1 MTNVVNVGPGRAM
14 NAHLNVFIVKH
25 GHFHATAH
33 QHSHTRHTAT
43 HRPLDDNNNKS
54 TMTNRNY
61 TTFVWPLVVGTTEKN
76 VYAKPCTIRT
86 MHVLRMLTRYC
97 YQSGMCS
104 AIYLLV
110 MALVRRSNAY
120 ITHKIKRCLY
130 IICACSSMVILGR
143 RWMGLNSTNNAE
155 ELYECAVVW
164 KCVCMFLNSLATAYW
179 SSAKAWQ
186 RHRWY
191 TYMTGED
198 TNSNWHICIALLP
211 SIRLRLPLERVL
223 VGLP

>member
-1 MTNVVNVGPGRAM
+1 MPPHINIRIRVTLPHTDRSTIIIIKAQWQTGIILRLFGR
-14 NAHLNVFIVKH
+14 
-25 GHFHATAH
+25 
-33 QHSHTRHTAT
+33 
-43 HRPLDDNNNKS
+43 
-54 TMTNRNY
+54 
-61 TTFVWPLVVGTTEKN
+61 WWLVQRKKN

-104 AIYLLV
+104 AMYLLV

-143 RWMGLNSTNNAE
+143 RWMGLNGTNNAE

-164 KCVCMFLNSLATAYW
+164 KCVCMALFLISLATAYW

-211 SIRLRLPLERVL
+211 SIRLRPPLERVL